1 MLHFLPGPI
10 LGALTL
16 VLISINTVVWS
27 IPIYIG
33 VFFKFLIPIRGWGRW
48 LQRRCI
54 RCAEIWIVWNNA
66 ILRFTQKTVWDLRGM
81 DALSVER
88 RYLVNSNH
96 QSWSDVL
103 VLQRA
108 FSGRIPFLKFFIKQ
122 QLIWV
127 PLLGLAW
134 WGLDFPFMK
143 RYSRE
148 YLEKHPEMRGKDL
161 ETTRTLCKRIEGM
174 PVSVMNFLEG
184 TRFTDE
190 KRAAQDSPY
199 THLLRPKAGGIAFVI
214 SAMGE
219 TLDGIVDVTVV
230 YVGEGR
236 RLWDFVCGRVERI
249 VVHANLR
256 PIPPDIL
263 AGDYE
268 NDPASKERMQEWVSE
283 LWAEKD
289 ALIEEISSE
298 FSTSTPRA
306 A

>member
-16 VLISINTVVWS
+16 VLISLNTVVWS

-33 VFFKFLIPIRGWGRW
+33 VVFKLLIPIAAGRRW
-48 LQRRCI
+48 LQRRLI
-54 RCAEIWIVWNNA
+54 RCAEIWIIWNNA
-66 ILRFTQKTVWDLRGM
+66 ILRLTQKTVWDLRGM
-81 DALSVER
+81 DDLNLER

-122 QLIWV
+122 ELIWV

-148 YLEKHPEMRGKDL
+148 FLEKHPEMRGKDL

-184 TRFTDE
+184 TRFTPE

-199 THLLRPKAGGIAFVI
+199 THLLRPKAGGVAFVI

-219 TLDGIVDVTVV
+219 TLDGMVDVTVV
-230 YVGEGR
+230 YVGQGR
-236 RLWDFVCGRVERI
+236 RLWDFVCGRIERI

-256 PIPPDIL
+256 PIPQDIL

-268 NDPASKERMQEWVSE
+268 NDQAAKQRMQDWVSE

-298 FSTSTPRA
+298 FTAPASRA

>member
-1 MLHFLPGPI
+1 M
-10 LGALTL
+10 
-16 VLISINTVVWS
+16 
-27 IPIYIG
+27 
-33 VFFKFLIPIRGWGRW
+33 
-48 LQRRCI
+48 QRRLI
-54 RCAEIWIVWNNA
+54 RCAEIWIIWNNG
-66 ILRFTQKTVWDLRGM
+66 ILRLTQKTVWDLRGM
-81 DALSVER
+81 EALNVER

-96 QSWSDVL
+96 QSWLDVL

-122 QLIWV
+122 ELIWV

-148 YLEKHPEMRGKDL
+148 FLEKHPEMRGKDL
-161 ETTRTLCKRIEGM
+161 ETTRALCKRIEGM

-184 TRFTDE
+184 TRFTPD
-190 KRAAQDSPY
+190 KRAKQNSPY

-219 TLDGIVDVTVV
+219 TLDGMVDVTVV
-230 YVGEGR
+230 YVGDGR
-236 RLWDFVCGRVERI
+236 RLWDFVCGRIERI
-249 VVHANLR
+249 VVHAHLR

-263 AGDYE
+263 ACDYE
-268 NDPASKERMQEWVSE
+268 NDPEAKKRIQSWVSE

-289 ALIEEISSE
+289 ALIEKISSE
-298 FSTSTPRA
+298 FAEPASRA